1 LQATSGLADG
11 KNYIG
16 DINLDPETAYQFE
29 VGLDWHSPRF
39 AVSPRMFYHHVNDY
53 IQGVAGGPMDSLVFS
68 NVDAKLY
75 GFDANWLWALTEQWQ
90 LDGTVSYV
98 RGKRRDT
105 DDNLYRI
112 APLTARTQLSYIE
125 PDWRVGIEAV
135 TVAQQ
140 NQVSS
145 VNEEEKTSGY
155 AIYNLTGE
163 YQLSQSLQVQGGIN
177 NLLDRKYRNH
187 LGGYNRVSG
196 NEDIAVG
203 ERLPGLGRSVYVGLN
218 LNW

>member
-1 LQATSGLADG
+1 TD
-11 KNYIG
+11 
-16 DINLDPETAYQFE
+16 
-29 VGLDWHSPRF
+29 H
-39 AVSPRMFYHHVNDY
+39 
-53 IQGVAGGPMDSLVFS
+53 
-68 NVDAKLY
+68 
-75 GFDANWLWALTEQWQ
+75 WQ

-105 DDNLYRI
+105 NDNLYRI

-125 PDWRVGIEAV
+125 PDWRIGVEAV
-135 TVAQQ
+135 TVAEQ
-140 NQVSS
+140 NQVSAE
-145 VNEEEKTSGY
+145 NDEEETSGY
-155 AIYNLTGE
+155 AIFNLSGE
-163 YQLSQSLQVQGGIN
+163 YQLSQSLQLEGGIN
-177 NLLDRKYRNH
+177 NLFDRKYRNH